1 MKGNI
6 SKTKPA
12 GDNVEVKRALA
23 EELDEDD
30 EDDDVASVFVAF
42 VSMFML
48 VKSRGNPG
56 DCEAGRKRPVAEVDD
71 TEDGEEEE
79 DDEKEDEEEDDE
91 EEEELEVAATKS
103 VPSSIVPSVSTL
115 LVWYRVKGA
124 PNAASSRY
132 SSSSACLSSSNK
144 ESITS
149 SSCSASKLTPDSL
162 GSS

>member
-6 SKTKPA
+6 SETKPA

-48 VKSRGNPG
+48 VKSRGNPR

-79 DDEKEDEEEDDE
+79 DDEEEDDE
-91 EEEELEVAATKS
+91 EEEELEV
-103 VPSSIVPSVSTL
+103 
-115 LVWYRVKGA
+115 
-124 PNAASSRY
+124 
-132 SSSSACLSSSNK
+132 SSSADGFM
-144 ESITS
+144 TVVVR
-149 SSCSASKLTPDSL
+149 ASHSL
-162 GSS
+162 LRTWAQ